1 MNKQNYYLLGGALL
15 ASTALTTGAQAA
27 VIKNAPATLVGGS
40 QTATSYTASVLAS
53 QVFSSNASTASQVTI
68 TPGATSSAAGSIL
81 IDFGSALTASFNVQI
96 NVTNAA
102 FTGTPSVV
110 FYHQSTNGTLTSM
123 VAGATCGVQPL
134 SDKLLLTACTAATG
148 AASSADAAIVYG
160 LSYSGAGALATA
172 GTSIKLDGWVTQ
184 NGGGNV
190 TFETITSANVV
201 TSKNAAEASVQAA
214 TALNID
220 NTATPVFSKFSSGAR
235 SAALGS
241 IHFSVTGS
249 VGTDLASTFST
260 VGSITGTAEV
270 KVTSSLLSD
279 PALTS
284 IWISTSGFATAA
296 QFVSGTVSFQV
307 PAASLAASIIN
318 VAVDGTTGI
327 LATTGTSTAIVT
339 PTTTTGIITAIA
351 PFSGNL
357 ASLSRGGLS
366 VELNTVMPTAGEG
379 STKYRSVIRIA
390 NISSVDSVAIITVK
404 NDSTGVAIGTY
415 TTTTIKAGGTL
426 QLTSADLEA
435 NVSGAA
441 AAGANYKVVVSGS
454 FNGYVQ
460 NMIWNSVTGIFS
472 DISGFRNGS
481 LTLDP

>member
-27 VIKNAPATLVGGS
+27 VIKSATGYGLTAVPAT
-40 QTATSYTASVLAS
+40 AYTAPVLAS
-53 QVFSSNASTASQVTI
+53 QVFSATAATANAVTL
-68 TPGATSSAAGSIL
+68 TSAATSSAIGSVL
-81 IDFGSALTASFNVQI
+81 IDFGAALTASFNVQI
-96 NVTNAA
+96 NVTNAT
-102 FTGTPSVV
+102 FTGSPSVV
-110 FYHQSTNGTLTSM
+110 FYHQSTSGTFTSM
-123 VAGATCGVQPL
+123 VAGTTCGVQLL
-134 SDKLLLTACTAATG
+134 SDKLLLTACSAATA
-148 AASSADAAIVYG
+148 AASSADAMVLYG
-160 LSYSGAGALATA
+160 LSYKDAGALATA

-184 NGGGNV
+184 NGGTGV
-190 TFETITSANVV
+190 TFETITSANVI

-220 NTATPVFSKFSSGAR
+220 NTATPVFSKFTGGAR

-249 VGTDLASTFST
+249 VGTDLASTFNT
-260 VGSITGTAEV
+260 VGSITGTSEV

-279 PALTS
+279 PALSS
-284 IWISTSGFATAA
+284 IWISTNQFATAA

-307 PAASLAASIIN
+307 AAASLAASTIN
-318 VAVDGTTGI
+318 VSFDGTTGI
-327 LATTGTSTAIVT
+327 LATTGAHTAIVT
-339 PTTTTGIITAIA
+339 PTTTTGIIAAIA

-390 NISSVDSVAIITVK
+390 NVSLTDSVATITVK

-415 TTTTIKAGGTL
+415 TTAAIKAGGTL
-426 QLTSADLEA
+426 QITSADLEA
-435 NVSGAA
+435 NVSSAA
-441 AAGANYKVVVSGS
+441 AAGVNYKVVVSGS